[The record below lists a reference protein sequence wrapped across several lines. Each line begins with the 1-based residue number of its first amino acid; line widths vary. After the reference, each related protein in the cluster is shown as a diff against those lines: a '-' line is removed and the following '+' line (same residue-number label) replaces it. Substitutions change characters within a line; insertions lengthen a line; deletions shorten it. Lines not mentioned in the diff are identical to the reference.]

1 MRNTFTL
8 LVLLVASLPDAVVA
22 ETDPARAALGRT
34 DKLRVLV
41 DKVMQPE
48 AKWITEEWMVREAA
62 EAGFN
67 VFSPRAGYD
76 RLDEVRQ
83 VAAWCLKY
91 HIFHMPWMRGSLT
104 APDTP
109 DADGKRVVWEDGV
122 EQPLW
127 SPNADAFWD
136 WTGRY
141 ILEYAR
147 ISVECSALMG
157 VFLDYENYA
166 PGKPGN
172 LYSLSYDEDF
182 IKRFAVARNLE
193 IPSLPPGERKA
204 WLEGQNLHKTFEEY
218 QVKHWRERCRALR
231 QAVDAIAPGFQFCV
245 YPAPGTPFMVRAVY
259 PEWATGQAPLILA
272 DASTYGRPSR
282 FQPEAES
289 LEGNR
294 ARMMDGLNVPREAGI
309 PFMYMGGIDP
319 LVRGAD
325 PEFSGKNAVMI
336 SEITDGYWIFYEG
349 PSYTED
355 NHAAYWKWF
364 TWANKA
370 IMEGRFDAR
379 HQPRETSEHWFA
391 EAFSRVKTGVKLV
404 VAQEAGETGELPGVK
419 LRGDNLIVISV
430 TAGRPFEVLLRD
442 VPVGRY
448 DAPLRWELRD
458 SSMKAL
464 VSGTIPHGES
474 GSVQFVPE
482 TDCLF
487 FLALSSGGCAYSIIK
502 ANAPLGLYAA
512 EGLSLIGGAERLWF
526 HVPDGTDTF
535 SVTINGQGAE
545 TARLNVYSPSG
556 EQCATVQTSAK
567 QPSAKATIV
576 AGGKSEGGV
585 YSLEITKAD
594 DGVLEDCFVI
604 LDAKLPPT
612 LSLAQEQVF
621 QLLPEK

>member
-1 MRNTFTL
+1 MRHL
-8 LVLLVASLPDAVVA
+8 VYLVVLLAAFLPDAVFA

-48 AKWITEEWMVREAA
+48 AKWVTEEWMIKEAA

-83 VAAWCLKY
+83 VATWCGDY

-104 APDTP
+104 SPDTA
-109 DADGKRVVWEDGV
+109 DADGKRVVWEDGT

-127 SPNADAFWD
+127 SPSADAFWE
-136 WTGRY
+136 WTNRF

-147 ISVECSALMG
+147 ISVECPALMG

-172 LYSLSYDEDF
+172 LYSLSYDDD
-182 IKRFAVARNLE
+182 ILGRFAKAVGLE
-193 IPSLPPGERKA
+193 LPPLQTGERKG
-204 WLEGQNLHKTFEEY
+204 WLEKQGLHERFEEF
-218 QVKHWRERCRALR
+218 QVNHWRERCRTLR
-231 QAVDAIAPGFQFCV
+231 QAVDAIAPDFQFCV
-245 YPAPGTPFMVRAVY
+245 YPAPGTPFMVQAIY
-259 PEWATGQAPLILA
+259 PEWATAQAPLILA

-282 FQPEAES
+282 FHPEAES

-294 ARMMDGLNVPREAGI
+294 ARMMEGLEVPREAGI

-349 PSYTED
+349 PSYTKD
-355 NHAAYWKWF
+355 DHAAYWKWF

-370 IMEGRFDAR
+370 ILEGRFDAQ
-379 HQPRETSEHWFA
+379 HQPRETPEHWFA
-391 EAFSRVKTGVKLV
+391 EAFSRVKAGVKLV
-404 VAQEAGETGELPGVK
+404 ATEKAGETLELPGVK
-419 LRGDNLIVISV
+419 LRGDNLSVVSV
-430 TAGRPFEVLLRD
+430 TAGRPLEVLLRD

-458 SSMKAL
+458 SSMKPL

-482 TDCLF
+482 ADGLF
-487 FLALSSGGCAYSIIK
+487 FLALSSGSCAYSIVK

-512 EGLSLIGGAERLWF
+512 EGLSLIGGVERLWF

-535 SVTINGQGAE
+535 GVTVSGQGAE
-545 TARLNVYSPSG
+545 TARLNVYDPEG
-556 EQCATVQTSAK
+556 APVATAQTSAK
-567 QPSAKATIV
+567 QQSAKATITPGNER
-576 AGGKSEGGV
+576 AGGV
-585 YSLEITKAD
+585 YSLEITRAD
-594 DGVLEDCFVI
+594 EGVLEDCTVT

-612 LSLAQEQVF
+612 LSLAREQVF